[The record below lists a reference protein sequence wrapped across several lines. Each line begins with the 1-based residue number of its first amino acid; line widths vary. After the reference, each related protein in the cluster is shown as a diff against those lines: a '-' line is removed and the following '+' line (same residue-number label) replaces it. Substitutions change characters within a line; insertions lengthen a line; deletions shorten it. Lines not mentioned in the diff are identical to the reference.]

1 MKSGLLWYDASA
13 SPIDRKIAD
22 AVKRYQEKFGVIPN
36 TCFVNDKDLKP
47 ETDPAGLRG
56 ELTHLRIAGKRTILP
71 NHVWVG
77 VSSDK

>member
-22 AVKRYQEKFGVIPN
+22 AVRRYQEKFGVSPN
-36 TCFVNDKDLKP
+36 TCFVNDKDFKP
-47 ETDPAGLRG
+47 ET
-56 ELTHLRIAGKRTILP
+56 ELPHLRIAAKQTILP

-77 VSSDK
+77 LSDK

>member
-13 SPIDRKIAD
+13 NPIDRKIAD
-22 AVKRYQEKFGVIPN
+22 AVKRYQEKFGVAPN
-36 TCFVNDKDLKP
+36 TCFVNDKDYRAESSL
-47 ETDPAGLRG
+47 PA
-56 ELTHLRIAGKRTILP
+56 HIHVAAKRTILP

>member
-22 AVKRYQEKFGVIPN
+22 AVKRYKEKFGVAPN
-36 TCFVNDKDLKP
+36 TCFVNDKDFKP
-47 ETDPAGLRG
+47 DATMPPQ
-56 ELTHLRIAGKRTILP
+56 LRIAAKHTILP

-77 VSSDK
+77 VSEK